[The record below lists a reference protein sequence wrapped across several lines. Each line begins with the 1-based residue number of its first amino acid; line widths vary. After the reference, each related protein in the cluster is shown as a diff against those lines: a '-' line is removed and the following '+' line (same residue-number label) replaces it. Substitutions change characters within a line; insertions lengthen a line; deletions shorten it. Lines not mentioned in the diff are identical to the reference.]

1 MYYKTN
7 LISYLFFEKLNNKI
21 RPTLNDQII
30 VKKDSTGIREITTN
44 MYIPAIKQ
52 DEINP
57 NIEFFILKDS
67 LTHENLA
74 KAKEVKDYQIQFNM
88 NMHPVISQML
98 LSSIKKKQKEY
109 IDKDPIVTIEKVRK
123 ITKQPKQK
131 DF

>member
-7 LISYLFFEKLNNKI
+7 LISYLFFEKLNGKI
-21 RPTLNDQII
+21 KTTLNDQII

-52 DEINP
+52 EEINP

-98 LSSIKKKQKEY
+98 LNSIKKKQKEY
-109 IDKDPIVTIEKVRK
+109 TDEEPIVTIEKVRK
-123 ITKQPKQK
+123 LTNKTK
-131 DF
+131 

>member
-7 LISYLFFEKLNNKI
+7 LISYLFFEKLNGKI
-21 RPTLNDQII
+21 RTTLNDQII

-109 IDKDPIVTIEKVRK
+109 TDEEPIVTIEKVRK
-123 ITKQPKQK
+123 LTNKTK
-131 DF
+131 

>member
-7 LISYLFFEKLNNKI
+7 LISYLFFEKLNGKI
-21 RPTLNDQII
+21 KATLNDQII

-52 DEINP
+52 EEINP

-109 IDKDPIVTIEKVRK
+109 TDEEPIVTIEKVRK
-123 ITKQPKQK
+123 LTNKTK
-131 DF
+131 

>member
-7 LISYLFFEKLNNKI
+7 LISYLFFEKLNGKI
-21 RPTLNDQII
+21 RTTLNDQII

-52 DEINP
+52 EEINP

-88 NMHPVISQML
+88 NMHPVLSQIL

-109 IDKDPIVTIEKVRK
+109 TDEEPIVTIEKVRK
-123 ITKQPKQK
+123 LTNKTK
-131 DF
+131 

>member
-7 LISYLFFEKLNNKI
+7 LISYLFFEKLNGKI
-21 RPTLNDQII
+21 RTTLNDQII

-52 DEINP
+52 EEINP

-109 IDKDPIVTIEKVRK
+109 TDEEPIVTIEKVRK
-123 ITKQPKQK
+123 LTNKTK
-131 DF
+131 

>member
-7 LISYLFFEKLNNKI
+7 LISYLFFEKLNGKT
-21 RPTLNDQII
+21 RTTLNDQII
-30 VKKDSTGIREITTN
+30 IKKDSTGIREITTN

-52 DEINP
+52 EEINP

-109 IDKDPIVTIEKVRK
+109 TDEEPIVTIEKVRK
-123 ITKQPKQK
+123 LTNKTK
-131 DF
+131 

>member
-7 LISYLFFEKLNNKI
+7 LISYLFFEKLNGKI
-21 RPTLNDQII
+21 RTTLNDQII
-30 VKKDSTGIREITTN
+30 VKKDSTGIKEITTN

-109 IDKDPIVTIEKVRK
+109 IDEEPIVTIEKVRK
-123 ITKQPKQK
+123 LTKQTK
-131 DF
+131 

>member
-7 LISYLFFEKLNNKI
+7 LISYLFFEKLNGKI
-21 RPTLNDQII
+21 RTTLNDQII

-52 DEINP
+52 EEINP
-57 NIEFFILKDS
+57 NIEFFILKNS

-109 IDKDPIVTIEKVRK
+109 TDEEPVVTIEKVRK
-123 ITKQPKQK
+123 LTNKTK
-131 DF
+131 

>member
-7 LISYLFFEKLNNKI
+7 LISYLFFEKLNGKI
-21 RPTLNDQII
+21 RTTLNDQII

-98 LSSIKKKQKEY
+98 LNSIKKKQKEY
-109 IDKDPIVTIEKVRK
+109 TDEEPIVTIEKVRK
-123 ITKQPKQK
+123 LTNKTK
-131 DF
+131 

>member
-7 LISYLFFEKLNNKI
+7 LISYLFFEKLNGKI
-21 RPTLNDQII
+21 RTTLNDQII

-52 DEINP
+52 EEINP

-67 LTHENLA
+67 LTHENIA

-109 IDKDPIVTIEKVRK
+109 TDEEPIVTIEKVRK
-123 ITKQPKQK
+123 LTNKTK
-131 DF
+131 

>member
-109 IDKDPIVTIEKVRK
+109 IDKEPIVTIEKVRK

>member
-7 LISYLFFEKLNNKI
+7 LISYLFFEKLNGKI
-21 RPTLNDQII
+21 KTTLNDQII

-52 DEINP
+52 EEINP

-109 IDKDPIVTIEKVRK
+109 TDEEPIVTIEKVRK
-123 ITKQPKQK
+123 LTNKTK
-131 DF
+131 